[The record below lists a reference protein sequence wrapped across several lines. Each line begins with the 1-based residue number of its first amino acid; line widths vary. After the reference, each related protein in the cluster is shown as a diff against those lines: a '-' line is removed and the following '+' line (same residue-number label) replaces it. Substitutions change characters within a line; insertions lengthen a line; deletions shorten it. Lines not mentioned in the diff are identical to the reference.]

1 MDRFLLT
8 VGLIL
13 VIALSAWGLQVG
25 WKHRAQRQSGVAD
38 LPAAP
43 ADLGEELTEPLTGL
57 YVSSTPTGS
66 WQDRI
71 VAHGLGRRAAATL
84 HLSRIGVLVE
94 RVGESEIFVPV
105 DDLVAVGTA
114 PGIAGKV
121 MGMPD
126 GILLIT
132 WHLGELSVDSGLR
145 LDDLQD
151 QARWIAAANLLI
163 GAPTHRNDSNTTDG
177 ASA

>member
-13 VIALSAWGLQVG
+13 VILLAAWGLRVG
-25 WKHRAQRQSGVAD
+25 WKHRAQRQADIAD
-38 LPAAP
+38 LPPAP
-43 ADLGEELTEPLTGL
+43 VDLGAELTEPLSGL

-84 HLSRIGVLVE
+84 HLSPLGVLIE
-94 RVGESEIFVPV
+94 RVGESEIFIPV

-126 GILLIT
+126 GILVIT
-132 WHLGELSVDSGLR
+132 WRLGGSSIDSGLR
-145 LDDLQD
+145 LEDLED
-151 QARWIAAANLLI
+151 QAEWIAAAKRLL
-163 GAPTHRNDSNTTDG
+163 GEPTTSNDG

>member
-13 VIALSAWGLQVG
+13 VIALSAWGLRVG
-25 WKHRAQRQSGVAD
+25 WKHRAQRQSGVAE

-43 ADLGEELTEPLTGL
+43 VDLGEELIEPLAGL

-84 HLSRIGVLVE
+84 HLSPIGVLIE

-132 WHLGELSVDSGLR
+132 WRLGELCVDSGLR

-151 QARWIAAANLLI
+151 QAQWIAAANRLI
-163 GAPTHRNDSNTTDG
+163 GATTNGNTTTNDG
-177 ASA
+177 APA

>member
-13 VIALSAWGLQVG
+13 VIALSAWGLLVG
-25 WKHRAQRQSGVAD
+25 WRHRAQRQSGVAD
-38 LPAAP
+38 LPPAP
-43 ADLGEELTEPLTGL
+43 VDLGDELIEPLTGL

-84 HLSRIGVLVE
+84 HLSPLGVLIE

-126 GILLIT
+126 GILVIT
-132 WHLGELSVDSGLR
+132 WRLGDLSIDSGLR

-151 QARWIAAANLLI
+151 QADWIAAATRLI
-163 GAPTHRNDSNTTDG
+163 GEPTNTNDG

>member
-8 VGLIL
+8 AGLVGVIL
-13 VIALSAWGLQVG
+13 LAAWGLLVG

-43 ADLGEELTEPLTGL
+43 VDLGEELIEPLTGL
-57 YVSSTPTGS
+57 YVSTTPAGS

-84 HLSRIGVLVE
+84 HLSRIGVLIE
-94 RVGESEIFVPV
+94 RIGESEIFVPV
-105 DDLVAVGTA
+105 EDLVAVGTA

-126 GILLIT
+126 GILVIT
-132 WHLGELSVDSGLR
+132 WNLGDLRVDSGLR
-145 LDDLQD
+145 LDDLAEQVE
-151 QARWIAAANLLI
+151 WIATANRLI
-163 GAPTHRNDSNTTDG
+163 GPATITNDG